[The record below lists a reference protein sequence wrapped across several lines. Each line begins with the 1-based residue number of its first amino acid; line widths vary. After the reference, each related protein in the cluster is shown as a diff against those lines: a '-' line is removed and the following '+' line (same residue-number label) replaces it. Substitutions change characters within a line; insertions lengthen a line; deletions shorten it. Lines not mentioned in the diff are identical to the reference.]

1 LDQLLDQLPQICSL
15 VLQDQINR
23 ISDWI
28 KPTGSAIGS
37 SQQDQ
42 RLDQPTGSA
51 IGSSQQDQR
60 LDQPTGSAIGSSQ
73 QDQRLDQPTGSAIG
87 SNQQDQINKSTGT
100 NQQDQINEGDEEPK
114 STEDQINQI
123 IHTELNHIC
132 FILLSGDQ
140 SKLHTYTLHLG
151 YL

>member
-28 KPTGSAIGS
+28 K
-37 SQQDQ
+37 
-42 RLDQPTGSA
+42 
-51 IGSSQQDQR
+51 
-60 LDQPTGSAIGSSQ
+60 PTGSAIGSSQ